1 MASKKDFT
9 TVADAITQATQ
20 GEQETQEKQQKG
32 RKTYTEAEALE
43 LLKEVKQGRKGVK
56 SPRINVA
63 LTPDNYLFVKVMA
76 HATGRT
82 YQEII
87 NAAVDGYREKNA
99 EIYDKMIE
107 FRGLVK

>member
-1 MASKKDFT
+1 MAKKDFSK
-9 TVADAITQATQ
+9 VAETITQATQ
-20 GEQETQEKQQKG
+20 EEPTTQDTQQKG
-32 RKTYTEAEALE
+32 RKTYTEEEALQ

-56 SPRINVA
+56 SPRINCA
-63 LTPDNYLFVKVMA
+63 LTAENYLYVKTCS

-87 NAAVDGYREKNA
+87 NQALNDHREKNA
-99 EIYDKMIE
+99 ETYEKILE

>member
-20 GEQETQEKQQKG
+20 GEETAQEKQQKA
-32 RKTYTEAEALE
+32 RKTYTETEALE
-43 LLKEVKQGRKGVK
+43 LLREVKQGRKGVK

-63 LTPDNYLFVKVMA
+63 LTPDNYLYVKVMG

-87 NAAVDGYREKNA
+87 NAAVEDHREKNA
-99 EIYDKMIE
+99 ETYEKMLE
-107 FRGLVK
+107 FRGLTK